1 MFEKRKAEKHGSF
14 GTQKNE
20 VTQSEPV
27 NPPKPTMG
35 TPGGR
40 AVIGSGIKIN
50 GDITGNEDL
59 VIKGTVEGK
68 INLSANEV
76 EIENAAQVTADI
88 TAKVVKISGA
98 VQGDIIGKEKVIIS
112 KAGNVKGNIVA
123 PRVTLE
129 DGAKFKGSIDMD
141 PSDNAAAE
149 LPLKAAQKTEKPKAV
164 TVESPQ
170 KEASLGLKSR

>member
-1 MFEKRKAEKHGSF
+1 MFEKRKAEKHGSL

-20 VTQSEPV
+20 VRQNETV
-27 NPPKPTMG
+27 TPPKPTMG

-68 INLSANEV
+68 INLGANEV
-76 EIENAAQVTADI
+76 EIENSAKVTADV
-88 TAKVVKISGA
+88 TAKVVKVSGN
-98 VQGDIIGKEKVIIS
+98 VQGNIIGKEKVIIS
-112 KAGNVKGNIVA
+112 KAGNVKGNIIA

-141 PSDNAAAE
+141 PSDSAAAE
-149 LPLKAAQKTEKPKAV
+149 LPLKSAQKTDKVKVVAAE
-164 TVESPQ
+164 TPQ